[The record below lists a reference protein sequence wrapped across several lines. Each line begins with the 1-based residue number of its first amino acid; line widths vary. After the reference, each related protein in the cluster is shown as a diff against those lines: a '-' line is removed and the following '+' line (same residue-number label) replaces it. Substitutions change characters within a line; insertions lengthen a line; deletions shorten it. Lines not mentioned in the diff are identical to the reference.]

1 MDPVSAISSMARA
14 TSPASHTPK
23 SRRRNNMSQTKPIR
37 RIAMIGTGVIGAS
50 WTSLF
55 LAKGLQ
61 VVATDVAPNAEAA
74 LKSFVEAAWPALKR
88 LGLSPGASL
97 SNLKFTAALAKAL
110 AGVDLVQENGPE
122 RIEFKQKLYAQL
134 DELLPPDVI
143 IASSSSG
150 LTMSEIQ
157 KGAASHPERCV
168 IGHPFNPPHLIPL
181 TEIVGGAK
189 TSEATIRR
197 AEEFYTSIGQRTVRV
212 NKEMPGHVAN
222 RLQAALSREVYYL
235 VAEGVVSAADV
246 DTALCWGPG
255 LRWGVMGNMML
266 NHLGGGP
273 GGIEHFFQ
281 QFTGPM
287 AAWWKTL
294 GSPVLTPEVQKKLID
309 SVHAEVGSRS
319 IDELA
324 AERDEVLLGLIEL
337 RNKVAKSSQVEF
349 TLPAG

>member
-1 MDPVSAISSMARA
+1 
-14 TSPASHTPK
+14 
-23 SRRRNNMSQTKPIR
+23 MSQTKPIR
-37 RIAMIGTGVIGAS
+37 RVAIIGTGVIGAS
-50 WTSLF
+50 WSSLF

-61 VVATDVAPNAEAA
+61 VVATDIAPNAEAA
-74 LKSFVEAAWPALKR
+74 LRKFIDTAWPALKR
-88 LGLSPGASL
+88 LGLSPGASQ
-97 SNLKFTAALAKAL
+97 SNLTFTADLAQALGGA
-110 AGVDLVQENGPE
+110 DLVQENGPE
-122 RIEFKQKLYAQL
+122 RIDFKQKLYGQL

-157 KGAASHPERCV
+157 KGAPSHPERCV
-168 IGHPFNPPHLIPL
+168 IAHPFNPPHLIPL
-181 TEIVGGAK
+181 VEIVGGAK
-189 TSEATIRR
+189 TSEATSRR
-197 AEEFYTSIGQRTVRV
+197 AAEFYTSIGQRTVRL

-246 DTALCWGPG
+246 DTALSWGPG
-255 LRWGVMGNMML
+255 LRWGVMGSMMR

-287 AAWWKTL
+287 TAWWKTL

-309 SVHAEVGSRS
+309 SVHAEAGSRT
-319 IDELA
+319 IEQLEA
-324 AERDEVLLGLIEL
+324 QRDEILLGLVEL
-337 RNKVAKSSQVEF
+337 RSKFEKSAVTSQR
-349 TLPAG
+349 TARAI